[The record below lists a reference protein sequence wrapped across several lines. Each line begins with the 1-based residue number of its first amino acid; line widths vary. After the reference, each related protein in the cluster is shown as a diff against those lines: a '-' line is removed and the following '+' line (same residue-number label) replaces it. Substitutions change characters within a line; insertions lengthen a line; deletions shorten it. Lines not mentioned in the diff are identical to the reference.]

1 MQRLNVGNAIV
12 VVGAGPVGLVSA
24 LSLAREGHHVDVF
37 DGREDPRKVRAPG
50 GRSISL
56 TLTKRGWTA
65 LARAGV
71 EPRVRKIAIPLRG
84 RQIHL
89 ESGEVRYQPYGAHG
103 EHIDC
108 VARPHL
114 TAELVEEAQQLPN
127 LTLHFGWRCIGAD
140 PEQQTLTFNAPGG
153 DQIRIESSRILA
165 ADGAT
170 SAVRSHLL
178 SRDGFELQR
187 TYSKHFY
194 KELTIPSLASDS
206 PHLAPNALHV
216 WPRGE
221 CMLVA
226 FPTPTEGF
234 SFTLFLPMDGQ
245 VSFNALSG
253 QRNLQEFVATN
264 FADLVPYL
272 PHFTKDFFD
281 GTPSSMTSLRCYPW
295 VSNGLALIGDA
306 AHAMFP
312 FLGQGLNAGLEDIS
326 VLLNCLDVEGRSWP
340 ESLLAYQESR
350 KANCDAV
357 TAIAADHY
365 RELAQAAAEP
375 AFLLRKRLEVR
386 LGELFPDELASPYH
400 IVSFS
405 DRPYLEAFRTAELQG
420 KVIERLLSEAGDPA
434 DPVRLDHNLV
444 SAAESVLP
452 AISRARSKSA
462 VQPARD
468 PAPPP
473 SKRH

>member
-1 MQRLNVGNAIV
+1 
-12 VVGAGPVGLVSA
+12 
-24 LSLAREGHHVDVF
+24 
-37 DGREDPRKVRAPG
+37 
-50 GRSISL
+50 L

-65 LARAGV
+65 LARAAV

-89 ESGEVRYQPYGAHG
+89 ENAEVRYQPYGANG

-108 VARPHL
+108 VARPQL
-114 TAELVEEAQQLPN
+114 TAELVEEAELLPN
-127 LTLHFGWRCIGAD
+127 VTLHFGWRCIAAD
-140 PEQQTLTFNAPGG
+140 PEQHSLTFNAPGG
-153 DQIRIESSRILA
+153 DRIRIESSRILA

-194 KELTIPSLASDS
+194 KELTIPSLASDG

-234 SFTLFLPMDGQ
+234 SFTLFLPMEGD
-245 VSFNALSG
+245 VSFNALSS
-253 QRNLQEFVATN
+253 QRSLQDFVATN
-264 FADLVPYL
+264 FADLTPYL

-295 VSNGLALIGDA
+295 VSGGLALIGDA

-340 ESLLAYQESR
+340 EALIAYQESR

-357 TAIAADHY
+357 TAIAANHY
-365 RELAQAAAEP
+365 RELAQATAEP
-375 AFLLRKRLEVR
+375 RFLLRKQLEVR

-405 DRPYLEAFRTAELQG
+405 DRPYLEAFRTAELQDR
-420 KVIERLLSEAGDPA
+420 VIERLLSETDDPA
-434 DPVRLDHNLV
+434 VDPARLDHNLV

-452 AISRARSKSA
+452 ATRSVRSGSTA
-462 VQPARD
+462 QPARH
-468 PAPPP
+468 PPSPP